1 MNVLEKYASS
11 CGVKISNPDVG
22 ISYFPLPYEKYIVID
37 NRNRNGMNV
46 YDIYTDVIA
55 YIKPVLQDQGIEIVS
70 FCKDSKS
77 IPEKTK
83 PYINLNKKQEAY
95 ILENSLLNICSDNL
109 SSYISNALEVPCI
122 SLYSIFPS
130 AINEPI
136 WNNNHFSIDSER
148 AGNLPAYGV
157 KEEPKS
163 INFIEPE
170 KIAQAIFDKLKTGK
184 KIEYETI
191 FIGDLYPVKIVEII
205 PDFVAHPSF
214 MKNRA
219 LNVRMDYHFD
229 EQILTHWLKDRFLN
243 IVTEK
248 PIRIDLLKYFK
259 KNVAQFTININDS
272 FTEDYLKQVQE
283 IGIKTEI
290 YCEEGSQIN
299 KYRFKFFDFD
309 IQTADWKAKED
320 AGEKVS
326 DDTKFIS
333 SKILLSEG
341 KKYSCYESKVQKKEL
356 TGNPELVYS
365 SNEFWKELDHYRLIN
380 EIQKK

>member
-22 ISYFPLPYEKYIVID
+22 ISYFPLPYEKYIVVD

-46 YDIYTDVIA
+46 YDIYSDVIA
-55 YIKPVLQDQGIEIVS
+55 YIKPELQKEGIEIIS

-77 IPEKTK
+77 IPERTK

-95 ILENSLLNICSDNL
+95 ILENSLLSICSDNL
-109 SSYISNALEVPCI
+109 SSYISNALGVSCI
-122 SLYSIFPS
+122 SLYSIYPS

-136 WNNNHFSIDSER
+136 WNTNHFSIDSER
-148 AGNLPAYGV
+148 TGNLPAYGV
-157 KEEPKS
+157 KEDPKS

-170 KIAQAIFDKLKTGK
+170 RIAQAIFDKLKIDK
-184 KIEYETI
+184 KIQYETI

-205 PDFVAHPSF
+205 PDFAAHPSF

-259 KNVAQFTININDS
+259 KN
-272 FTEDYLKQVQE
+272 
-283 IGIKTEI
+283 
-290 YCEEGSQIN
+290 
-299 KYRFKFFDFD
+299 R
-309 IQTADWKAKED
+309 
-320 AGEKVS
+320 
-326 DDTKFIS
+326 
-333 SKILLSEG
+333 
-341 KKYSCYESKVQKKEL
+341 
-356 TGNPELVYS
+356 
-365 SNEFWKELDHYRLIN
+365 RL
-380 EIQKK
+380 